1 MSLFETIKYKVIK
14 KDKNIELR
22 EYDNF
27 ILASTKTMKN
37 PNQDSGF
44 NNVFQYISGQNSQKE
59 KISMTTP
66 VVTYEDDSSLVTGF
80 YVPSKYEKSNV
91 PKPVSDRVFLNEFK
105 KSLYAVIRF
114 NGRWNDENF
123 DKHNEILLDY
133 INENNLISKS
143 QRLVLRYQPPF
154 VPSIFRHNEIAYQVE
169 IADTKGGEKND

>member
-1 MSLFETIKYKVIK
+1 MKFMALFETIKYKVIK

-27 ILASTKTMKN
+27 ILASTKTVKN

-44 NNVFQYISGQNSQKE
+44 NNVFQYISGNNSKNE

-66 VVTYEDDSSLVTGF
+66 VVTYEDNSSLVTGF

-91 PKPVSDRVFLNEFK
+91 PKPVSDKVFLNEFE

-114 NGRWNDENF
+114 AGRWNDENF

-133 INENNLISKS
+133 IRSNYLTLKS

-169 IADTKGGEKND
+169 M